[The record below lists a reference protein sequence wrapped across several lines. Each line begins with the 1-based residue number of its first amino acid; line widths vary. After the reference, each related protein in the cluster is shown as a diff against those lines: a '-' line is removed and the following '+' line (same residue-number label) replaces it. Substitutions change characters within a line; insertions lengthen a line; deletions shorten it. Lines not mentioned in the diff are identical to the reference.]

1 LVDSD
6 GQRAYSYVRFSSPEQ
21 AKGDSLRRQTALA
34 AEYARVHHLILDESL
49 SFHDLGVSAYHGTN
63 SEIGKLGALLD
74 AVKCGL
80 ISRNSVIL
88 VESLDRISRQA
99 ARKALRVLESIVE
112 FGVSIVT
119 LSDGREYT
127 AESLDNDPIN
137 LLIALL
143 TFIRANEESA
153 TKSQRGAAAWAA
165 KRLDAPA
172 KRLTTRCPGWL
183 TYSKECQKFVLVPES
198 ARIVRRIFAAALA
211 GDSLMSIARYLN
223 RTDTPTLHG
232 GGVRAK
238 FWIPSGVSLILKNRA
253 AIGTIIPH
261 TCRYKNGKRVRTAS
275 EPILNYYPS
284 VVSADTFFRAQVR
297 KTPLHP
303 LEGGLHLD
311 HPIKNILANL
321 GKCAHCHSAMITNS
335 FSGNIR
341 YLICRQVH
349 VKAGCQ
355 FRTVRYH
362 EIENIIIER
371 FSSLSEDPAIFNA
384 VSLQSRL
391 DRIKGIL
398 GSSDLDRTAANTALR
413 SVLSSV
419 LIHPNDGKLTFNWKH
434 GGASTVDAAFAMVYG
449 RNDKPRGFK

>member
-1 LVDSD
+1 LADSD

-34 AEYARVHHLILDESL
+34 AEYARVHNLNLDESL
-49 SFHDLGVSAYHGTN
+49 TFHDLGVSAYRGTN
-63 SEIGKLGALLD
+63 SEIGQLGALLS
-74 AVKCGL
+74 AVECGL
-80 ISRNSVIL
+80 IPKTSVIL

-99 ARKALRVLESIVE
+99 ARKALRVIESIVE
-112 FGVSIVT
+112 FGVSVVT

-127 AESLDNDPIN
+127 AESLDSDPLN

-153 TKSQRGAAAWAA
+153 TKSQRGTAAWAA

-183 TYSKECQKFVLVPES
+183 TYSKECEKFVLVPES
-198 ARIVRRIFAAALA
+198 AGIVQRIFAAALA
-211 GDSLMSIARYLN
+211 GDSLMSIARDLN
-223 RTDTPTLHG
+223 LTHAPTLHG

-261 TCRYKNGKRVRTAS
+261 TCQYKNGKRVRTAG

-284 VVSADTFFRAQVR
+284 VVSVDTFFRAQVR

-303 LEGGLHLD
+303 LVGGLHLD
-311 HPIKNILANL
+311 QPIKNILANL
-321 GKCAHCHSAMITNS
+321 GKCADCHSAMITNS
-335 FSGNIR
+335 FSGNSR

-355 FRTVRYH
+355 FRTVRYE
-362 EIENIIIER
+362 EIENTIIER
-371 FSSLSEDPAIFNA
+371 FNSLLEDPAIFNP
-384 VSLQSRL
+384 VSLQSRV

-398 GSSDLDRTAANTALR
+398 RAPDLNRPAANTALR

-419 LIHPNDGKLTFNWKH
+419 LIHTNDGKLTFNWKH
-434 GGASTVDAAFAMVYG
+434 GGTSIIESAFGPV
-449 RNDKPRGFK
+449 RRRR